1 MSSSSRK
8 KEIGSSSDVRNLVV
22 VLGDQLSLEL
32 DAFRSFDPELDA
44 VWMAESAAEAKHV
57 WSHKQRIALFLS
69 AMRHFRA
76 ELETKGIRVYYTE
89 LEENKDSKGM
99 VELLEQF
106 LEHTAVDD
114 SILMTEPGEWRL
126 KKAFQD
132 LGKRITVPMLMREDT
147 SFLCSKEDF
156 KNWAEGRKQLRMEYF
171 YREMRKRTGILM
183 DGDTP
188 AGGEWNFD
196 SSNRASF
203 GKRGPEAVPSPAR
216 FKPDSITREVM
227 ELVEKKFGS
236 HPGKLDTFAWP
247 TTSKDAKSALEDFL
261 KKGLAEFGKY
271 QDAMW
276 IGEPFL
282 NHSLLSPSLNL
293 RLLSPRE
300 VIEAVE
306 KEYREGRAPIESVE
320 GFIRQVIGWR
330 EYVRGVYWRYM
341 PDYLDRNAMGASEAL
356 PDFYWTAKTSLNCLG
371 QALDQTLEY
380 GYAHHIQRLMV
391 TGLFALLWGVDP
403 KEVHRWYL
411 SIYVDAV
418 EWVELPNTL
427 GMSQYADG
435 GVMAS
440 KPYVSTGKYINRMSN
455 YCKECRYRPDL
466 KTGEDACPI
475 TVLYWDYLARH
486 EEELAGNQRMGLQLR
501 NLKRMGA
508 EERSGISEQAK
519 KTRQW
524 ILEEANNQPRT
535 E

>member
-1 MSSSSRK
+1 MSNTSLKRGVGYPSA
-8 KEIGSSSDVRNLVV
+8 VRNLVV
-22 VLGDQLSLEL
+22 VLGDQLSTELES
-32 DAFRSFDPELDA
+32 FRSFDPELDA
-44 VWMAESAAEAKHV
+44 VWMAESAVEAEHV
-57 WSHKQRIALFLS
+57 WSHKQRIVLFLS

-76 ELETKGIRVYYTE
+76 ELESRGTRVFYTE
-89 LEENKDSKGM
+89 LEENEDSKGLD
-99 VELLEQF
+99 ELLEQF
-106 LEHTAVDD
+106 LEGRGVTD

-132 LGKRITVPMLMREDT
+132 LAERTSVPLRMLEDT
-147 SFLCSKEDF
+147 SFICAKEEFDT
-156 KNWAEGRKQLRMEYF
+156 WAEGRKQLRMEYF
-171 YREMRKRTGILM
+171 YREMRKRNGILM
-183 DGDTP
+183 DGDAP

-203 GKRGPEAVPSPAR
+203 GKGGPEAVPSPVR
-216 FKPDSITREVM
+216 FEPDSITREVI
-227 ELVEKKFGS
+227 ELVESKFVN

-247 TTSKDAKSALEDFL
+247 VTSEEANSALEDFL
-261 KKGLAEFGKY
+261 RKGLADFGKY

-276 IGEPFL
+276 SGEPFL

-293 RLLSPRE
+293 KLLSPRE

-306 KEYREGRAPIESVE
+306 KEYLEGRAPIESVE

-341 PDYLDRNAMGASEAL
+341 PDYVDRNAMGASEAL
-356 PDFYWTAKTSLNCLG
+356 PGFYWTGQTSLNCVR
-371 QALDQTLEY
+371 QTLDQTLEY

-411 SIYVDAV
+411 SVYVDAV

-455 YCKECRYRPDL
+455 YCKGCRYRPDVR
-466 KTGEDACPI
+466 TGEDACPI

-486 EEELAGNQRMGLQLR
+486 EEALAGNQRMGLQLR
-501 NLKRMGA
+501 NLKRMGP
-508 EERSGISEQAK
+508 EERSGISEQAL

-524 ILEEANNQPRT
+524 ILEESNN
-535 E
+535 

>member
-1 MSSSSRK
+1 MSKANIRKELGDSSA
-8 KEIGSSSDVRNLVV
+8 IRNLVV
-22 VLGDQLSLEL
+22 VLGDQLSMDL
-32 DAFRSFDPELDA
+32 DSFRSFDPESDA
-44 VWMAESAAEAKHV
+44 VWMAESAVEAEHV
-57 WSHKQRIALFLS
+57 WSHKQRIVLFLS
-69 AMRHFRA
+69 AMRHFRDK
-76 ELETKGIRVYYTE
+76 LRSNGIRIIYTDM
-89 LEENKDSKGM
+89 EESKSSKGLDQ
-99 VELLEQF
+99 LLEQF
-106 LEHTAVDD
+106 LKGMDVVD
-114 SILMTEPGEWRL
+114 SIIMTEPGEWRL

-132 LGKRITVPMLMREDT
+132 LSKRISVPLQMREDT
-147 SFLCSKEDF
+147 SFLCAKEEFED
-156 KNWAEGRKQLRMEYF
+156 WALGRKQLRMEYF
-171 YREMRKRTGILM
+171 YREMRKRNGILM
-183 DGDTP
+183 DEGAPT
-188 AGGEWNFD
+188 GGEWNFD

-203 GKRGPEAVPSPAR
+203 GKRGPQAVPSPLR
-216 FKPDSITREVM
+216 FKPDSITREVI
-227 ELVEKKFGS
+227 ELVENKFAS

-247 TTSKDAKSALEDFL
+247 VTSEEAQSALDDFL
-261 KKGLAEFGKY
+261 KKGLADFGKY

-276 IGEPFL
+276 TGEPFL

-293 RLLSPRE
+293 KLLSPRE

-306 KEYREGRAPIESVE
+306 KEYLEGRAPIESVE

-341 PDYLDRNAMGASEAL
+341 PDYEDRNAMGASEAL
-356 PDFYWTAKTSLNCLG
+356 PGFYWTGETSLNCVR

-391 TGLFALLWGVDP
+391 TGLFALLWGVEP

-411 SIYVDAV
+411 SVYVDAV

-455 YCKECRYRPDL
+455 YCKGCRYRPDVR
-466 KTGEDACPI
+466 TGEDACPI
-475 TVLYWDYLARH
+475 TVLYWDYLDRH
-486 EEELAGNQRMGLQLR
+486 EKALAGNQRMGLQLR

-508 EERSGISEQAK
+508 EERSGLRARAQ

-524 ILEEANNQPRT
+524 ILKESNN
-535 E
+535 

>member
-1 MSSSSRK
+1 MK
-8 KEIGSSSDVRNLVV
+8 KPARSPKISDTSGIRNLVV
-22 VLGDQLSLEL
+22 VLGDQLSCELET
-32 DAFRSFDPELDA
+32 FRSFDPKQDA
-44 VWMAESAAEAKHV
+44 VWMAESVIEAEYV

-69 AMRHFRA
+69 AMRHFRK
-76 ELETKGIRVYYTE
+76 ELESRGIRVFYTE
-89 LEENKDSKGM
+89 LEKNQDPKGLD
-99 VELLEQF
+99 ELLEHF
-106 LEHTAVDD
+106 LKSKNVTGSV
-114 SILMTEPGEWRL
+114 LMTEPGEWRL
-126 KKAFQD
+126 KKAFKD
-132 LGKRITVPMLMREDT
+132 LATNITTPLKMLEDS
-147 SFLCSKEDF
+147 SFLCSRDDF
-156 KNWAEGRKQLRMEYF
+156 ENWAEGRKQLRMEYF

-183 DGDTP
+183 DGECP
-188 AGGEWNFD
+188 AGGEWNYD

-203 GKRGPEAVPSPAR
+203 GKRGPETVPPPVR
-216 FKPDSITREVM
+216 FRSDSITREVI
-227 ELVEKKFGS
+227 ELVEHRFAD
-236 HPGKLDTFAWP
+236 HPGRLDTFAWP
-247 TTSKDAKSALEDFL
+247 VASQDAKCALEDFL
-261 KKGLAEFGKY
+261 KKGLADFGKY

-276 IGEPFL
+276 TGEPFL

-293 RLLSPRE
+293 KLLSPRE

-341 PDYLDRNAMGASEAL
+341 PDYADRNAMGASEAL
-356 PDFYWTAKTSLNCLG
+356 PDFYWTGQTSLNCLR

-455 YCKECRYRPDL
+455 YCKGCRFRPDVR
-466 KTGEDACPI
+466 TGEDACPI
-475 TVLYWDYLARH
+475 TVLYWDYLDRH
-486 EEELAGNQRMGLQLR
+486 EKALAGNQRMGLQLR

-508 EERSGISEQAK
+508 EERSGLRARAQ

-524 ILEEANNQPRT
+524 ILKESNN
-535 E
+535 